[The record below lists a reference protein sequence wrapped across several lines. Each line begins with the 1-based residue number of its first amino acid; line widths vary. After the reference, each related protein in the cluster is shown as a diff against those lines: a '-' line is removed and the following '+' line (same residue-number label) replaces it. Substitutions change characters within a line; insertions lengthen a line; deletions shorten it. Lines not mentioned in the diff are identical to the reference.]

1 MWRKQ
6 PETKPSSAANTPFDS
21 YGNADQK
28 SQTYSS
34 SPAPSPSAPQA
45 APPLRSEAAVLTR
58 GIRIKGELT
67 GKADLVIDGEVDGS
81 IRLNESR
88 LTVGQA
94 GHIRANIEAAEIFV
108 KGQVEGNLRGRER
121 VILGDSCHVTGDLEA
136 PRVAIED
143 GAKFNGR
150 VEMGPSADA
159 REHQS
164 KRVNQPVVAPVPQA
178 AAVKSAPKVDASP
191 VKTEAKVDATP
202 MPVTVGT
209 TRNS

>member
-6 PETKPSSAANTPFDS
+6 PETKPSSPANSGFDS
-21 YGNADQK
+21 YGNASQK
-28 SQTYSS
+28 TQTYSS
-34 SPAPSPSAPQA
+34 SPVSPASAQAPQPA
-45 APPLRSEAAVLTR
+45 RSDAAVLTR

-67 GKADLVIDGEVDGS
+67 GRADLVIDGEVDGS

-121 VILGDSCHVTGDLEA
+121 VVLGNSCQVIGDLEA

-164 KRVNQPVVAPVPQA
+164 KRVSQPVAAPVAPVTTA
-178 AAVKSAPKVDASP
+178 
-191 VKTEAKVDATP
+191 KTSSTADATKP
-202 MPVTVGT
+202 LALEPVV
-209 TRNS
+209 RNS

>member
-6 PETKPSSAANTPFDS
+6 PETTKPSSPANSSFDS
-21 YGNADQK
+21 YGNASQK
-28 SQTYSS
+28 TQTYSS
-34 SPAPSPSAPQA
+34 SPAPSASIPPAPQPA
-45 APPLRSEAAVLTR
+45 RSDAAVLTR

-121 VILGDSCHVTGDLEA
+121 VMLGNSCHVTGDLEA

-164 KRVNQPVVAPVPQA
+164 KRVSQPVAAPVTTA
-178 AAVKSAPKVDASP
+178 
-191 VKTEAKVDATP
+191 KTSSTADATKP
-202 MPVTVGT
+202 LVLEPV
-209 TRNS
+209 RNS

>member
-6 PETKPSSAANTPFDS
+6 PETKPSSPASSGFDS
-21 YGNADQK
+21 YGNASQK
-28 SQTYSS
+28 TQTYGS
-34 SPAPSPSAPQA
+34 SPVPPASAP
-45 APPLRSEAAVLTR
+45 APQPARSDAAVLTR

-67 GKADLVIDGEVDGS
+67 GRADLVIDGEVDGS

-121 VILGDSCHVTGDLEA
+121 VVLGNSCQVMGDLEA

-164 KRVNQPVVAPVPQA
+164 KRVSQPVAAPAAPVTTA
-178 AAVKSAPKVDASP
+178 
-191 VKTEAKVDATP
+191 KTSSTADATKP
-202 MPVTVGT
+202 LALEPVV
-209 TRNS
+209 RNS

>member
-6 PETKPSSAANTPFDS
+6 PETRPSSPAATASSDP
-21 YGNADQK
+21 YGNAGQK
-28 SQTYSS
+28 PQSSYSS
-34 SPAPSPSAPQA
+34 SATPSAAAQA
-45 APPLRSEAAVLTR
+45 APARSDAAVLTR

-81 IRLNESR
+81 IRLSESR

-121 VILGDSCHVTGDLEA
+121 VVLGNSSQVIGDLEA

-150 VEMGPSADA
+150 VEMGPGADA
-159 REHQS
+159 REHQG
-164 KRVNQPVVAPVPQA
+164 KRANQPF
-178 AAVKSAPKVDASP
+178 
-191 VKTEAKVDATP
+191 ATP
-202 MPVTVGT
+202 AAPAKTSSTPDVTATPPALETV
-209 TRNS
+209 RSS

>member
-6 PETKPSSAANTPFDS
+6 PETTKPSSPANSSFDS
-21 YGNADQK
+21 YGNASQK
-28 SQTYSS
+28 TQTYSS
-34 SPAPSPSAPQA
+34 SPAPSASI
-45 APPLRSEAAVLTR
+45 PPASQPARSDAAVLTR

-121 VILGDSCHVTGDLEA
+121 VMLGNSCHVTGDLEA

-164 KRVNQPVVAPVPQA
+164 KRVSHPVATPTPVSP
-178 AAVKSAPKVDASP
+178 VTPPKSASTA
-191 VKTEAKVDATP
+191 DATKP
-202 MPVTVGT
+202 LALEPV
-209 TRNS
+209 RNS

>member
-6 PETKPSSAANTPFDS
+6 PETKPSSPAPTPFDS
-21 YGNADQK
+21 YGSASQK
-28 SQTYSS
+28 PQTYSS
-34 SPAPSPSAPQA
+34 SPAPSPSASQA
-45 APPLRSEAAVLTR
+45 APPAHSEAAVLTR

-121 VILGDSCHVTGDLEA
+121 VILGNSCQVVGDLEA

-164 KRVNQPVVAPVPQA
+164 KRVNNPVAAPSPQA
-178 AAVKSAPKVDASP
+178 TPVKSAPKVDTP
-191 VKTEAKVDATP
+191 LKTEAKVDATP
-202 MPVTVGT
+202 TPVTVGT
-209 TRNS
+209 IRNS

>member
-1 MWRKQ
+1 M
-6 PETKPSSAANTPFDS
+6 
-21 YGNADQK
+21 
-28 SQTYSS
+28 
-34 SPAPSPSAPQA
+34 
-45 APPLRSEAAVLTR
+45 LTR

-67 GKADLVIDGEVDGS
+67 GKADLLIDGEVDGS

-121 VILGDSCHVTGDLEA
+121 VILGSSSHVMGDLEA

-159 REHQS
+159 REHQN
-164 KRVNQPVVAPVPQA
+164 KRASQPVAAPAAPVT
-178 AAVKSAPKVDASP
+178 P
-191 VKTEAKVDATP
+191 VKTSSTAD
-202 MPVTVGT
+202 VTKPLALETV
-209 TRNS
+209 RNS

>member
-6 PETKPSSAANTPFDS
+6 PETRPYSPAVPAASDP
-21 YGNADQK
+21 YGNANQK
-28 SQTYSS
+28 PQLPYGS
-34 SPAPSPSAPQA
+34 SPASSVPAPQ
-45 APPLRSEAAVLTR
+45 PMRSDAAVLTR

-121 VILGDSCHVTGDLEA
+121 VVLGNSSQVVGDLEA

-150 VEMGPSADA
+150 VEMGPGADA

-164 KRVNQPVVAPVPQA
+164 KRVSHPVAAPITPAKSSSTADTTAVP
-178 AAVKSAPKVDASP
+178 AVL
-191 VKTEAKVDATP
+191 E
-202 MPVTVGT
+202 TV
-209 TRNS
+209 RNS

>member
-6 PETKPSSAANTPFDS
+6 PETKPSSPASTPYDS
-21 YGNADQK
+21 YGNASQRP
-28 SQTYSS
+28 QTYGS
-34 SPAPSPSAPQA
+34 SPAPSPSASQA
-45 APPLRSEAAVLTR
+45 APPARSDAAVLTR

-67 GKADLVIDGEVDGS
+67 GKADLIIDGEVDGS

-121 VILGDSCHVTGDLEA
+121 VVLGNSCQVIGDLEA
-136 PRVAIED
+136 PRVVIED

-150 VEMGPSADA
+150 VEMGPSADT
-159 REHQS
+159 REHQT
-164 KRVNQPVVAPVPQA
+164 KRTSQPAAAPVA
-178 AAVKSAPKVDASP
+178 SVSTPKTTSNS
-191 VKTEAKVDATP
+191 DATKSLALE
-202 MPVTVGT
+202 PV
-209 TRNS
+209 RNS

>member
-6 PETKPSSAANTPFDS
+6 PETKPSSPATTPFDS
-21 YGNADQK
+21 YGNASQK
-28 SQTYSS
+28 PQTYGS

-45 APPLRSEAAVLTR
+45 VPPVRSDAAVLTR

-67 GKADLVIDGEVDGS
+67 GKADLIVDGEVDGS

-121 VILGDSCHVTGDLEA
+121 VVLGNSCQVSGDLEA

-159 REHQS
+159 REHQT
-164 KRVNQPVVAPVPQA
+164 KRTTQPAAAPVAPATQA
-178 AAVKSAPKVDASP
+178 KTPSAADVTKPLALEP
-191 VKTEAKVDATP
+191 V
-202 MPVTVGT
+202 
-209 TRNS
+209 RNS

>member
-6 PETKPSSAANTPFDS
+6 PEAKPSSPATTSFDS
-21 YGNADQK
+21 YGNASQK
-28 SQTYSS
+28 PQTYSS
-34 SPAPSPSAPQA
+34 SPAPSPSAPQVA
-45 APPLRSEAAVLTR
+45 QPLRSEAAVLTR

-67 GKADLVIDGEVDGS
+67 GKADLLIDGEVDGS

-121 VILGDSCHVTGDLEA
+121 VILGSSSHVMGDLEA

-159 REHQS
+159 REHQN
-164 KRVNQPVVAPVPQA
+164 KRASQPVAAPAAPVT
-178 AAVKSAPKVDASP
+178 P
-191 VKTEAKVDATP
+191 VKTSSTAD
-202 MPVTVGT
+202 VTKPLALETV
-209 TRNS
+209 RNS